1 MPLTVHQIMDIL
13 PHRYPFLMIDRVSEL
28 DEEHIV
34 AHKNVSFNEPQFNGH
49 FPGDPVMPGVLMV
62 EAMAQAGGLLAH
74 HCGHFHSGQVD
85 ARQRYHLAGEFFRRD
100 RIGCLFGRIF
110 DVLAMIVPAQV
121 LVELTR
127 GRFRKLMDRVELRAH
142 CGLGRPFAGKQA
154 RRE

>member
-1 MPLTVHQIMDIL
+1 MTVHQIMDIL

-74 HCGHFHSGQVD
+74 HCGAFNPGKQNLFFMTVD
-85 ARQRYHLAGEFFRRD
+85 KVKFRKPVRPGDTLDIDVKPLRKGGKIWKLRGEATVRGETVVEGEFMATMVD
-100 RIGCLFGRIF
+100 REN
-110 DVLAMIVPAQV
+110 A
-121 LVELTR
+121 E
-127 GRFRKLMDRVELRAH
+127 
-142 CGLGRPFAGKQA
+142 
-154 RRE
+154 